1 MLRVDAVTKK
11 FGELV
16 ALKGVSIEI
25 DKGEK
30 VGIIGPNGAGKTT
43 LFNVISGFIK
53 PDGGKVVFNGENVVG
68 MKPSEIARR
77 GLVRTFQIARVFKNM
92 SVEENILAVDSC
104 NEDSL
109 MILKD
114 FGLWDKR
121 DWLACNLSH
130 GELRKLSIAMA
141 LATNP
146 RVLLL
151 DEPFSG
157 LSPAEAKSLADMIH
171 SISEDGFTLVVIEH
185 KLKELFN
192 VSERVVVLNS
202 GSVIFD
208 GEPEEVLRDERVV
221 QAYLGKRYVRKYG
234 DQLA

>member
-1 MLRVDAVTKK
+1 MLRIRDVTKK

-16 ALKGVSIEI
+16 ALNNVNIEVE
-25 DKGEK
+25 KGERL
-30 VGIIGPNGAGKTT
+30 GIIGPNGAGKTT
-43 LFNVISGFIK
+43 LFNIISGFLH
-53 PDGGKVVFNGENVVG
+53 PDTGEVIFEGKNIVG
-68 MKPSEIARR
+68 RR
-77 GLVRTFQIARVFKNM
+77 PNELAKMGLVRTFQIAKVFKNM

-104 NEDSL
+104 DPSSIE
-109 MILKD
+109 ILKT
-114 FGLWDKR
+114 FGLWNKR

-157 LSPAEAKSLADMIH
+157 LSPREAKNLAETIH
-171 SISEDGFTLVVIEH
+171 DLGEDGFTLVVIEH

-202 GSVIFD
+202 GRVIFD
-208 GEPEEVLRDERVV
+208 GKPEDVVKDNRVI
-221 QAYLGKRYVRKYG
+221 QAYLGKKY
-234 DQLA
+234 ARVHA